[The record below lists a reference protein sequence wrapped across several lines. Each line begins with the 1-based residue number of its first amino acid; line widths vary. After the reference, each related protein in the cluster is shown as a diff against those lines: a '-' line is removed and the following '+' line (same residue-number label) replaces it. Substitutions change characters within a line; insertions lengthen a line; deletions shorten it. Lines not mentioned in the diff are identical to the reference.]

1 MAPATA
7 TNVPLRPRIGAASGG
22 AAVALLATLVA
33 VGAVAVHRVTGRY
46 WGDLAV
52 YRAGGSAAEAGDGG
66 LYQVAVRGADGI
78 ELGFTYPPFAALLFQ
93 PFAAVGPQVAIGIW
107 TLGSML
113 ALAAVLRLALRST
126 GVPDPRLGTL
136 TLVGT
141 VAALPMFAVSGHL
154 QVGQVGLFLML
165 IVLVDLTG
173 DQHRWWYGLGVGVA
187 AGIKLTPLVFVVL
200 LLATGR
206 VRAAATAVGGFLGTV
221 AVGFCWRPEDSSAYW
236 SGAILDTSRVTAD
249 LRTIL
254 NQSLPGALARLTD
267 SGDLRLG
274 WLLVALVGAA
284 GLAVAV
290 WCVRAGEELLG
301 VLACATT
308 GLLVSPISW
317 HHHWV
322 WAVPALAVL
331 AERAW
336 RLRSRVGLAA
346 VGLGWLAFVAGTGWV
361 LVGLR
366 GQDLHFDDWALLYS
380 NLYVLTGL
388 VLLGWLPV
396 PLRQAARTARQT
408 GTPAYGAAERD
419 GAYRPDRV
427 EHGGGTPA
435 PARTDAVRVSVV
447 IPNYNKEK
455 TLRACLTA
463 VYAQTLPPAEVIV
476 VDDASTDR
484 SRQIAA
490 GFPCT
495 LLAFPANRGVSA
507 ARNAGAARATGEV
520 LFFVD
525 SDIALAPDALAAAV
539 GALREH
545 PRCGVVQGIYD
556 LHPLFA
562 DGPVESYK
570 TLFEHYWRRRAVGV
584 TSSTMFAL
592 TAVPRPVFDAVGGFD
607 ERLRD
612 AEDVEFGTRLPASY
626 EIRTSDRVIGRH
638 DDVDRLWPYLSEL
651 FRRALTYAGA
661 VVVARWTPPAMPGP
675 RPAVATSAG
684 DPLPA
689 DGSGSASGPE
699 RRDPHRIDLGSLA
712 GMLASA
718 SAVATLPLAVASP
731 WLLAVPL
738 ALLAGFL
745 AADRELLT
753 FALRQRGPG
762 FLLYATL
769 IRFLTHL
776 TEFAGLTLG
785 VARAMARR
793 TSRLW
798 TARRDAEQNEGGR

>member
-1 MAPATA
+1 MASATA
-7 TNVPLRPRIGAASGG
+7 TNAPLRPRIGAASGNVL
-22 AAVALLATLVA
+22 VALLATLVA
-33 VGAVAVHRVTGRY
+33 AGAVAVHRITGRY

-52 YRAGGSAAEAGDGG
+52 YRAGGSAAADGDGS
-66 LYQVAVRGADGI
+66 LYQLTVRGADGI

-93 PFAAVGPQVAIGIW
+93 PFAVVGPEVAIGIW

-113 ALAAVLRLALRST
+113 ALAAVLRLVLRAT
-126 GVPDPRLGTL
+126 GVPQPRLGTL

-173 DQHRWWYGLGVGVA
+173 DPRRRWYGLGVGLA
-187 AGIKLTPLVFVVL
+187 AGIKLTPLVFVVY

-206 VRAAATAVGGFLGTV
+206 VRAAATALGGFLGTI
-221 AVGFCWRPEDSSAYW
+221 AVGYLWRPADSSAYW
-236 SGAILDTSRVTAD
+236 SGALVDTSRVTAD

-274 WLLVALVGAA
+274 WLPVALVGAA
-284 GLAVAV
+284 GLALAV
-290 WCVRAGEELLG
+290 WCARAGEELLG

-308 GLLVSPISW
+308 GLLISPISW

-322 WAVPALAVL
+322 WAVPALVL
-331 AERAW
+331 LAGRAW
-336 RLRSRVGLAA
+336 RLGSRIGFVAVGLA
-346 VGLGWLAFVAGTGWV
+346 WLVFVAGTGWV

-366 GQDLHFDDWALLYS
+366 GQDLHFDDWGLLHS

-388 VLLGWLPV
+388 ALLGWLPF
-396 PLRQAARTARQT
+396 PLLRAAHSSGGT
-408 GTPAYGAAERD
+408 GTAAYDPPMYAAAERD
-419 GAYRPDRV
+419 PTCRPDHDD
-427 EHGGGTPA
+427 EP
-435 PARTDAVRVSVV
+435 PPPAVRVSVV
-447 IPNYNKEK
+447 IPNFNKEK
-455 TLRACLTA
+455 TLQACLTA
-463 VYAQTLPPAEVIV
+463 VYAQSFPPAEVIV

-484 SRQIAA
+484 SRQIVA

-507 ARNAGAARATGEV
+507 ARNAGATRATGEV

-525 SDIALAPDALAAAV
+525 SDIALAPDALA
-539 GALREH
+539 GALRVLREH

-570 TLFEHYWRRRAVGV
+570 TLFEHFWRRQAVGV

-626 EIRTSDRVIGRH
+626 EIRTSDRVVGRH

-651 FRRALTYAGA
+651 FRRARTYAGA
-661 VVVARWTPPAMPGP
+661 VVVARWTPPPTPGP
-675 RPAVATSAG
+675 RPAAEPPPTSG
-684 DPLPA
+684 PLP
-689 DGSGSASGPE
+689 GPLPASGPE
-699 RRDPHRIDLGSLA
+699 RREPHRIDLGSVA
-712 GMLASA
+712 GMLGSA
-718 SAVATLPLAVASP
+718 SAVAALPLVIASL

-738 ALLAGFL
+738 TLLAGFL

-762 FLLYATL
+762 FLLYAAML
-769 IRFLTHL
+769 RFLTHL
-776 TEFAGLTLG
+776 TEFAGLALG
-785 VARAMARR
+785 VTQAVARR
-793 TSRLW
+793 IRY
-798 TARRDAEQNEGGR
+798 ARTRPVALGPRR